1 MFILSQIHA
10 RILTHL
16 LPFSTVSFLLSKVLS
31 FSALSSF
38 GNFAYARK
46 VFSQIPNPGIFAY
59 NTIIRGCFYAKTPS
73 KEPFYLY
80 KRMVTRGYPSPN
92 TFTMAFVLK
101 ACSAIMA
108 LEEGQQVHAR
118 ILRSGFTL
126 NPYVQSSLVNFYAKC
141 EEIKLARKMF
151 DEITERNLVSWS
163 AMITGYARV
172 GMVNEALS
180 MFRQMQGVGI
190 EPDEVSLVGV
200 ISACAMAGA
209 LDIGKWIHA
218 YINKRKI
225 DIDLELNTA
234 LVNMYAKCGCIE
246 KAKEIFD
253 EMPVKDSKAWSSM
266 IVGLAIHGLAEDAL
280 EVFSRME
287 EAKAKPNHVT
297 FIGILSACARG
308 GLVSEGKRHWSRML
322 ELGIEPSMEHY
333 GCMVDLLCRG
343 GLVDEAYNFALST
356 PSPNPVIWRTLL
368 VGYKKSRML
377 QQAEIV
383 AEQLLE
389 LEPLNAENY
398 IILSNLYA
406 TVSQWEKMSHVRKKM
421 KEKGIKA
428 VPGCTSIE
436 IDGFLHEFVMGDW
449 SHPEAEEIKRTL
461 KDVYVRIHSTG
472 YEPCVSS
479 VLHNV
484 DDEEKENSVS
494 EHSERLAIAYGLLK
508 TKAPAAIRIVKNL
521 TVCWDCHEVTKIIS
535 KVYNREIIVR
545 DRVRFHKFVN
555 GTCSCRDYW

>member
-1 MFILSQIHA
+1 
-10 RILTHL
+10 
-16 LPFSTVSFLLSKVLS
+16 
-31 FSALSSF
+31 
-38 GNFAYARK
+38 
-46 VFSQIPNPGIFAY
+46 
-59 NTIIRGCFYAKTPS
+59 
-73 KEPFYLY
+73 
-80 KRMVTRGYPSPN
+80 
-92 TFTMAFVLK
+92 MAFVLK

-126 NPYVQSSLVNFYAKC
+126 NPYVQSSLANA
-141 EEIKLARKMF
+141 
-151 DEITERNLVSWS
+151 
-163 AMITGYARV
+163 
-172 GMVNEALS
+172 
-180 MFRQMQGVGI
+180 GVGI

-356 PSPNPVIWRTLL
+356 PSPNP
-368 VGYKKSRML
+368 
-377 QQAEIV
+377 
-383 AEQLLE
+383 
-389 LEPLNAENY
+389 
-398 IILSNLYA
+398 
-406 TVSQWEKMSHVRKKM
+406 WEKMSHVRKKM

-461 KDVYVRIHSTG
+461 KDVSVRIHSTG